1 MSFEIKD
8 VNCNFLLQGGFDE
21 RPGPTGDRR
30 TLKPTTAI
38 KMAQRG
44 ENFGRDTELPCVV
57 PGVVVGYYSTA
68 VPRMTNPADFARYES
83 AERGSFEAFNFIY
96 KVWTPCIKAEL
107 NVEDFED
114 KNKKQFLKKVA
125 SMADVTVSLGANE
138 VQGAIPPGTLVD
150 VGFESLETLK
160 NPQIVK
166 IKEKVFDISSV
177 FPDPPGRPFVLG
189 SAGTMG
195 GSFGGAGG
203 VGDTSWYRA
212 GDSEE
217 PFIPAPN
224 NPNVKVCDPSPIRGV
239 GLYLKANKP
248 QTLKGNE
255 EKVSPG
261 KVPIISKLMDE
272 AGIKNRYMRIAF
284 LGVMAK
290 ESGIGRRMIE
300 KGWDKAAISKIRD
313 KFGDKAYGADGKVM
327 PDAKLEALKMVDK
340 KFFSHIYGGL
350 SPVNAGEWSG
360 HRAGGKYQPPLP
372 DGRKYDGFKYVGRGL
387 NGLTYK
393 ASYIR
398 YGKMIGV
405 DLEKNPGLL
414 ATFPVAAKLA
424 VAMLATA
431 LDIKGTAKKRKSP
444 NLNWRTCDQGPQNQ
458 QEANML
464 AAGANAGWGKYWAK
478 GTAKGVAISNSINSV
493 NKTSAFFE

>member
-107 NVEDFED
+107 NVEDFEE

-224 NPNVKVCDPSPIRGV
+224 NPNVKVCDLSPIRGV

-248 QTLKGNE
+248 QTLKNASPPGD
-255 EKVSPG
+255 KVSPG
-261 KVPIISKLMDE
+261 KIPILNKLMDE

-290 ESGIGRRMIE
+290 ESGIGRRMQE
-300 KGWDKAAISKIRD
+300 KGWHKAANSKVRD
-313 KFGDKAYGADGKVM
+313 KFGRKAKGADGERM
-327 PDAKLEALKMVDK
+327 PDAEMDKLRSNYRR
-340 KFFSHIYGGL
+340 FFNHIYGGI
-350 SPVNAGEWSG
+350 SPVNAGEWSD
-360 HRAGGKYQPPLP
+360 HRAPEGGKKS
-372 DGRKYDGFKYVGRGL
+372 DGSEYVGRGL

-393 ASYIR
+393 ASYKK
-398 YGKMIGV
+398 YGKIIGE
-405 DLEKNPGLL
+405 DLLGNPDLL

-424 VAMLATA
+424 VAMLADT

-458 QEANML
+458 QEANMI

>member
-44 ENFGRDTELPCVV
+44 ENFGRDTELPSVV

-125 SMADVTVSLGANE
+125 AMADVTVSLGANE

-166 IKEKVFDISSV
+166 IKEKVFDISSM

-189 SAGTMG
+189 SNGGPAGTMG
-195 GSFGGAGG
+195 GSFGGGGG

-217 PFIPAPN
+217 PLIPAPN
-224 NPNVKVCDPSPIRGV
+224 NPNVQICDPSPIKGV
-239 GLYLKANKP
+239 GYYQKANKD
-248 QTLKGNE
+248 KI
-255 EKVSPG
+255 
-261 KVPIISKLMDE
+261 PILNKYMDE

-284 LGVMAK
+284 FGVMAK
-290 ESGIGRRMIE
+290 ESGLGRRTKE
-300 KGWDKAAISKIRD
+300 KEWKNAAISKIRD
-313 KFGDKAYGADGKVM
+313 KFGSKAYGADGKVM
-327 PDAKLEALKMVDK
+327 PDAELEALKQDYK
-340 KFFSHIYGGL
+340 KFFNHIYGGI
-350 SPVNAGEWSG
+350 SPVNAGEWSD
-360 HRAGGKYQPPLP
+360 HRMPEGGIKS
-372 DGRKYDGFKYVGRGL
+372 DGSSYVGRGL

-393 ASYIR
+393 ASYEK
-398 YGKMIGV
+398 YGKIIGV
-405 DLEKNPGLL
+405 DLLGKPHLL
-414 ATFPVAAKLA
+414 ETYDVAAKLA
-424 VAMLATA
+424 VAMLADT

-458 QEANML
+458 QEANMI